1 MPEGKLR
8 AEGSHGEGWLSAL
21 LPVIIV
27 TAAAI
32 LLCQMS
38 KEPDCQQPRNWDN
51 RYCRSIRDGSIELT
65 ADAADYEDY
74 LQWQSDRP

>member
-1 MPEGKLR
+1 MLERKSR
-8 AEGSHGEGWLSAL
+8 AEGSRSEGWLSAL

-27 TAAAI
+27 VAAAV

-38 KEPDCQQPRNWDN
+38 KGPDCQQPRNWDS
-51 RYCRSIRDGSIELT
+51 RYCRSIRDRSIELT

-74 LQWQSDRP
+74 LQWQSEQP